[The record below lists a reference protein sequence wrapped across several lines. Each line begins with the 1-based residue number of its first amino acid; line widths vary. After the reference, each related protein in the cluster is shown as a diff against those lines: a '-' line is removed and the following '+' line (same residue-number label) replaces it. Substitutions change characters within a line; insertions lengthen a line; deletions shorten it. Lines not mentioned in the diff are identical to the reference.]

1 MTGSEIEEKARHLL
15 QDEAAGGEAEVVS
28 SAQLYSYINDGL
40 REMYTNFPPVRIDS
54 TGSIALY
61 YDADVYNPT
70 AILWLDDFYFTPLV
84 NYVVSRAF
92 SADAHDARDRDRA
105 KDFRDAFDDFFVAG
119 A

>member
-1 MTGSEIEEKARHLL
+1 MTGSEIEEKARHIL

-28 SAQLYSYINDGL
+28 SEEIFSYINDGL
-40 REMYTNFPPVRIDS
+40 AEMYANFPAVRIGN
-54 TGSIALY
+54 TGAVTPY
-61 YDADVYNPT
+61 ADADVYNPT
-70 AILWLDDFYFTPLV
+70 AVLWLDDFFRTPLV

-105 KDFRDAFDDFFVAG
+105 KDFRDAFDKFFVAG